1 MAAIPCS
8 CSKPSPEIF
17 DRSPIERSI
26 PDTATYRSACISVL
40 QVSNLQAMS
49 IILSLF
55 RNLERFEEWFD
66 DRFGWFFTNGMK
78 EQERYDPSIKV

>member
-1 MAAIPCS
+1 
-8 CSKPSPEIF
+8 
-17 DRSPIERSI
+17 
-26 PDTATYRSACISVL
+26 
-40 QVSNLQAMS
+40 MS

>member
-8 CSKPSPEIF
+8 WSKQLPEIF
-17 DRSPIERSI
+17 DRSPVKRSI
-26 PDTATYRSACISVL
+26 PGPATYRSACISVL
-40 QVSNLQAMS
+40 QLFNLQAMS